1 MDLME
6 TATLLRRTVA
16 EFFEVDEGQ
25 VGPSFSLQARQ
36 GSIARAAL
44 DAAIRGRVG
53 LKSQAVYSAKTFG
66 ELEAEIAPG
75 SSSPSPDSS
84 PAPVAVPAAPA
95 PVPGVGTSGASCG
108 VDLELIA
115 GLPVA
120 DDAWEHDFYRAHFT
134 PSEIAYCLRQPEPL
148 THFAAR
154 WCAKEA
160 LKKSDRAF
168 LAVDPKQIEVVLDEA
183 GAPHL
188 EYSDG
193 SGPSRRLPHAVSLS
207 HTSHAAIA
215 VVVRV
220 DPPPPSSPMAAVPVI
235 APPTPAEAP
244 VRLAEPARRRG
255 SLLLVALNLLA
266 IGLALLALARTIP
279 SFRWLFPGS

>member
-1 MDLME
+1 ME
-6 TATLLRRTVA
+6 AATLLRKTVA

-75 SSSPSPDSS
+75 SSGSTSPPSPVN
-84 PAPVAVPAAPA
+84 VAVPVASA
-95 PVPGVGTSGASCG
+95 PVSSVGTSGASCG

-115 GLPVA
+115 NLPVA
-120 DDAWEHDFYRAHFT
+120 VDAWEHDFYRGNFT

-160 LKKSDRAF
+160 LKKCDRAF
-168 LAVDPKQIEVVLDEA
+168 LAVDPNQIEVVLDEA
-183 GAPHL
+183 GAPRL

-207 HTSHAAIA
+207 HTLHAAIA
-215 VVVRV
+215 MVVRV
-220 DPPPPSSPMAAVPVI
+220 DPPPPPSPLPADPAVAAPLPFAAPSGSALPV
-235 APPTPAEAP
+235 
-244 VRLAEPARRRG
+244 RRRG
-255 SLLLVALNLLA
+255 SRLLVVLNLLA
-266 IGLALLALARTIP
+266 IGLAALALARTFP
-279 SFRWLFPGS
+279 SLRWLFPGS

>member
-6 TATLLRRTVA
+6 AATLLRKTVA

-25 VGPSFSLQARQ
+25 VGPSFSLQGRQ

-53 LKSQAVYSAKTFG
+53 VKSRAVYSAKTFG

-75 SSSPSPDSS
+75 SAGSPTPPAS
-84 PAPVAVPAAPA
+84 APVAVPIPVAPA
-95 PVPGVGTSGASCG
+95 SSVGSSGASCG
-108 VDLELIA
+108 VDLELVDN
-115 GLPVA
+115 LPVA
-120 DDAWEHDFYRAHFT
+120 VDAWEHEFYRGNFT

-160 LKKSDRAF
+160 LKKCDRAF
-168 LAVDPKQIEVVLDEA
+168 LAVDPLQVEIVLDEA

-193 SGPSRRLPHAVSLS
+193 PGPSRRLPHAVSLS
-207 HTSHAAIA
+207 HTLHAAIA

-220 DPPPPSSPMAAVPVI
+220 VPPAPPSPSAAVQVI
-235 APPTPAEAP
+235 APPPPVAAP
-244 VRLAEPARRRG
+244 TLSPSRRG
-255 SLLLVALNLLA
+255 SALLVALNLLA

>member
-6 TATLLRRTVA
+6 AATLLRKTVA

-25 VGPSFSLQARQ
+25 VGSSFSLQSRQ

-75 SSSPSPDSS
+75 SNGSTPPPTS
-84 PAPVAVPAAPA
+84 ARVAVPVASVPA
-95 PVPGVGTSGASCG
+95 SSVGASGATCG

-115 GLPVA
+115 NLPVA
-120 DDAWEHDFYRAHFT
+120 VDAWEHDFYRGNFT
-134 PSEIAYCLRQPEPL
+134 SSEIAYCLRQPEPL

-160 LKKSDRAF
+160 LKKCDRAF
-168 LAVDPKQIEVVLDEA
+168 LAVDPNQIEVVLDEA
-183 GAPHL
+183 GAPRL
-188 EYSDG
+188 EYVDG

-207 HTSHAAIA
+207 HTLHAAIA

-220 DPPPPSSPMAAVPVI
+220 DPPTLPIPLPAV
-235 APPTPAEAP
+235 APPLPVAAPALP
-244 VRLAEPARRRG
+244 VRHRG
-255 SLLLVALNLLA
+255 TRLLVVLNLLA
-266 IGLALLALARTIP
+266 IGLAALALARTFP
-279 SFRWLFPGS
+279 SLRWLFPGS

>member
-1 MDLME
+1 MDVME
-6 TATLLRRTVA
+6 AATLLRKTVA

-25 VGPSFSLQARQ
+25 VGPSFSLQTRQ

-75 SSSPSPDSS
+75 SS
-84 PAPVAVPAAPA
+84 PASTLAPAAVPVAPA
-95 PVPGVGTSGASCG
+95 PALGVGGSGASCG

-115 GLPVA
+115 NLPVA
-120 DDAWEHDFYRAHFT
+120 VDAWEHDFYKAHFT

-183 GAPHL
+183 GAPRL

-220 DPPPPSSPMAAVPVI
+220 DPPPSPLPVVPVI
-235 APPTPAEAP
+235 APPTLVEAPARPAEP
-244 VRLAEPARRRG
+244 PRSRG

>member
-1 MDLME
+1 ME
-6 TATLLRRTVA
+6 ASTLLRRTVA

-53 LKSQAVYSAKTFG
+53 FKSQAVYSAKTFG
-66 ELEAEIAPG
+66 ELADELAPDQAG
-75 SSSPSPDSS
+75 SVPSPG
-84 PAPVAVPAAPA
+84 PVAPA
-95 PVPGVGTSGASCG
+95 PIPIAGSPGASCG

-115 GLPVA
+115 SLPVTP
-120 DDAWEHDFYRAHFT
+120 DPWEHDFYRAHFT
-134 PSEIAYCLRQPEPL
+134 PSEIAYCLRQPEPP

-160 LKKSDRAF
+160 LKKCDRAF
-168 LAVDPKQIEVVLDEA
+168 LAADPGRIEVVLDEA

-188 EYSDG
+188 EYLGDG
-193 SGPSRRLPHAVSLS
+193 RPARLPHAVSLS
-207 HTSHAAIA
+207 HTPHAAVA

-220 DPPPPSSPMAAVPVI
+220 EPPSTPAPAPAAV
-235 APPTPAEAP
+235 APTPPIASP
-244 VRLAEPARRRG
+244 PRRG
-255 SLLLVALNLLA
+255 SALLVVLNLIA
-266 IGLALLALARTIP
+266 IGLAALALARTYP
-279 SFRWLFPGS
+279 NLRWPFPG

>member
-1 MDLME
+1 ME
-6 TATLLRRTVA
+6 AATLLRKTVA

-75 SSSPSPDSS
+75 SAGSPTP
-84 PAPVAVPAAPA
+84 PTLAPVAVPIPVAPA
-95 PVPGVGTSGASCG
+95 PGVGSSGASCG
-108 VDLELIA
+108 VDLELVDN
-115 GLPVA
+115 LPVA
-120 DDAWEHDFYRAHFT
+120 VDAWEHEFYRSHFT

-160 LKKSDRAF
+160 LKKCDRAF
-168 LAVDPKQIEVVLDEA
+168 LAVDPLQDIEVVLDEA
-183 GAPHL
+183 GAPRL
-188 EYSDG
+188 EYNDG
-193 SGPSRRLPHAVSLS
+193 TGPSRRLPHAISLS
-207 HTSHAAIA
+207 HTSHAAVA

-220 DPPPPSSPMAAVPVI
+220 DPPPSPSPSTAVQVI
-235 APPTPAEAP
+235 APPMPAEAP
-244 VRLAEPARRRG
+244 ASTAEPPRSRG
-255 SLLLVALNLLA
+255 SLLVVLNLLA
-266 IGLALLALARTIP
+266 IGLAALALARTIP
-279 SFRWLFPGS
+279 SFRWPFPG

>member
-6 TATLLRRTVA
+6 AATLLRKTVA

-53 LKSQAVYSAKTFG
+53 HKSQAVYSAKTFG

-75 SSSPSPDSS
+75 SASVSMA
-84 PAPVAVPAAPA
+84 PAPVAVPVVSA
-95 PVPGVGTSGASCG
+95 PVSSVGASGASCG

-115 GLPVA
+115 NLPVA
-120 DDAWEHDFYRAHFT
+120 VDPWEHDFYRANFT
-134 PSEIAYCLRQPEPL
+134 PSEIAYCLRQLEPA

-160 LKKSDRAF
+160 LKKCDRAF
-168 LAVDPKQIEVVLDEA
+168 LAVSPKEIEVVLDEA

-188 EYSDG
+188 EYVDG
-193 SGPSRRLPHAVSLS
+193 SGPSRRLSHAVSLS
-207 HTSHAAIA
+207 HTLNAAIA
-215 VVVRV
+215 VVIRV
-220 DPPPPSSPMAAVPVI
+220 DSPSTPNPLPMVSPIPATVAVPVQPVS
-235 APPTPAEAP
+235 PP
-244 VRLAEPARRRG
+244 RSRRG
-255 SLLLVALNLLA
+255 LLLMALNLLA
-266 IGLALLALARTIP
+266 VVLAGLALARTFP
-279 SFRWLFPGS
+279 NFRWPFSG

>member
-1 MDLME
+1 ME
-6 TATLLRRTVA
+6 AATLLRKTVA

-25 VGPSFSLQARQ
+25 VGPSFSLQTRQ

-53 LKSQAVYSAKTFG
+53 LKSRAVYSARTFG

-75 SSSPSPDSS
+75 SNGSPP
-84 PAPVAVPAAPA
+84 PPTLAPIASVPASSIGA
-95 PVPGVGTSGASCG
+95 SGASCG
-108 VDLELIA
+108 VDLELVA
-115 GLPVA
+115 NLPVA
-120 DDAWEHDFYRAHFT
+120 VDAWEHDFYRGNFT

-160 LKKSDRAF
+160 LKKCDRAF
-168 LAVDPKQIEVVLDEA
+168 LAVDPKEIEVVLDEA
-183 GAPHL
+183 GAPRL
-188 EYSDG
+188 EYVDG

-220 DPPPPSSPMAAVPVI
+220 DPPPPPSPVPAVASPPPVAAPSG
-235 APPTPAEAP
+235 PALP
-244 VRLAEPARRRG
+244 GRRRG
-255 SLLLVALNLLA
+255 SWLLIILNLLA
-266 IGLALLALARTIP
+266 IGLAALALARTFP
-279 SFRWLFPGS
+279 GLRWLFPGS

>member
-1 MDLME
+1 ME
-6 TATLLRRTVA
+6 AATLLRKTVA

-25 VGPSFSLQARQ
+25 VGPSFSLQGRQ

-75 SSSPSPDSS
+75 SAS
-84 PAPVAVPAAPA
+84 PAPVSVPA
-95 PVPGVGTSGASCG
+95 PVPVAPAPGIGISGASCG

-115 GLPVA
+115 SLPIAV
-120 DDAWEHDFYRAHFT
+120 DAWEHDFYRAHFT

-168 LAVDPKQIEVVLDEA
+168 LAVEPKQIEVVLDES
-183 GAPHL
+183 GAPRL

-220 DPPPPSSPMAAVPVI
+220 DPPPPPSPMVVAPVI
-235 APPTPAEAP
+235 APPTPSEAP
-244 VRLAEPARRRG
+244 ARPAEPPRRRG

-279 SFRWLFPGS
+279 SFRWLFPGP